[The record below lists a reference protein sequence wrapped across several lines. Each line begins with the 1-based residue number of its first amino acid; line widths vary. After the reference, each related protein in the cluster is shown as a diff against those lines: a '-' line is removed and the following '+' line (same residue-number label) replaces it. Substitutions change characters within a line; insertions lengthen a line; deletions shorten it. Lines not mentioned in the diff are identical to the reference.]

1 MLNLFAA
8 TGHIN
13 YAKSARL
20 YLPFM
25 LELPKD
31 FPWLHEMFI
40 NQGFHAVRRSS
51 RYWAGLWT
59 DLVIEQVMMRSI
71 KSRGGLTRGRGI
83 TKSVRLQWILSMHK
97 CAGVH
102 EAMTTMTNM
111 KTNASEQH
119 IELGRSRCKRDFQDL
134 LKIQEWFD
142 QHEPFDL
149 HEVKLRSLPSGLTT
163 TAGDGINPDKAEEVG
178 LNIHVQHDG
187 LNVAEASIKRS
198 GHIKPLADLKPGV
211 QVDQQKLSI
220 NPTILFSRFIAIVQ
234 REEDMRP
241 YFDFE
246 LTAFP
251 TSLFKDNFMR
261 KAVKAQLAKSLT
273 DSTDSSELRR
283 RLKHVLDGGALL
295 HRVKRGKKMS
305 Y

>member
-1 MLNLFAA
+1 
-8 TGHIN
+8 
-13 YAKSARL
+13 
-20 YLPFM
+20 
-25 LELPKD
+25 
-31 FPWLHEMFI
+31 MFI

-71 KSRGGLTRGRGI
+71 KSRGVLTRGKGI
-83 TKSVRLQWILSMHK
+83 TESVCLQWILSMHK

-119 IELGRSRCKRDFQDL
+119 IALGRSRCKRDFQDL
-134 LKIQEWFD
+134 LKIQECFD

-149 HEVKLRSLPSGLTT
+149 NEVKLRSLSSGLTT

-178 LNIHVQHDG
+178 LNIHVQLDG
-187 LNVAEASIKRS
+187 LNVAEASIKRT
-198 GHIKPLADLKPGV
+198 GHIKALADLKPAV

-220 NPTILFSRFIAIVQ
+220 NPTILFSRLIAIVQ

-246 LTAFP
+246 LTAFR
-251 TSLFKDNFMR
+251 TLLFKDNFMR
-261 KAVKAQLAKSLT
+261 KAVKA
-273 DSTDSSELRR
+273 
-283 RLKHVLDGGALL
+283 
-295 HRVKRGKKMS
+295 
-305 Y
+305 